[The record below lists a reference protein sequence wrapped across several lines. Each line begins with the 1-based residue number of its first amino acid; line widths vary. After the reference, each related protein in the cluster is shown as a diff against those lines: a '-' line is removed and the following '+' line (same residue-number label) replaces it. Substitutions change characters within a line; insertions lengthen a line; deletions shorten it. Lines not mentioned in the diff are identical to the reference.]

1 MAQTLYA
8 VNQYPIQILLSWVQ
22 AGEIAIPEIQR
33 PFVWETKQVRELIDS
48 LYKGY
53 PVGYLIAWK
62 NHDVRLKTGE
72 NSAGKKILIDGQ
84 QRITA
89 LMASILGKRVINSHY
104 KKVSI
109 KISFHPMKEKFETF
123 TPAIEKDN
131 EWFNDISVLID
142 NQTNLFNL
150 VNEYIQNN
158 PDCDQSTIFDRLQK
172 LRNIVNNQIGL
183 IELDNNLDIE
193 EVTEIFIRI
202 NSKGKVLSQADFVMS
217 KIAANE
223 SYRGH
228 ELRKLIDYFCH
239 LSILPED
246 YEQISTMDEDFKKV
260 EEVKKLSWLKNEK
273 EDLYDPDYTDVLRVA
288 FISQFGRGRL
298 RDLVALLSG
307 RNFETRTYEEDIA
320 EKSFETLWNGVK
332 EVVNET
338 NFKRFM
344 MILRSAGLCDKSL
357 VGSINVVNYAYIVY
371 LLLREEK
378 IAPELIEKY
387 VRKAYVFNILMER
400 FAGNPEGTFDFDI
413 KRIKEQ
419 GFIKY
424 FESQEE
430 SQLSDTFW
438 NVALPMKFNTPV
450 SSSPFYRLYLAAQ
463 CSLNDKGFLSKAIS
477 VQDMVIHRGDV
488 HHIYPKNYL
497 KKQGYKQ
504 NKYNQIANYALTQQ
518 EVNIKISDNE
528 PSVYIE
534 QVKNQCETKEL
545 VYGGISDIEELRM
558 NFQMNCIP
566 EYMIEG
572 NIPDFETFLSDRQKL
587 MAKKLKT
594 YYDKL

>member
-1 MAQTLYA
+1 MSSTLYA

-33 PFVWETKQVRELIDS
+33 PFVWESKQVRELIDS

-89 LMASILGKRVINSHY
+89 LMASILGQQVVNSHY
-104 KKVSI
+104 KKVNI
-109 KISFHPMKEKFETF
+109 KISFHPMKERFETF
-123 TPAIEKDN
+123 TPAIEKDS
-131 EWFNDISVLID
+131 EWFDDIAFLLD
-142 NQTNLFNL
+142 NSTNLFNV
-150 VNEYIQNN
+150 VNEYIQKN
-158 PDCDQSTIFDRLQK
+158 PEADQAEIFNRLQK
-172 LRNIVNNQIGL
+172 LKGIVNNQIGL

-223 SYRGH
+223 SYRGN

-239 LSILPED
+239 LSVLPED
-246 YEQISTMDEDFKKV
+246 YEQISSLDDDFRNV
-260 EEVKKLSWLKNEK
+260 EEIRRLSWLKNEK

-288 FISQFGRGRL
+288 FISKFGRGRL

-307 RNFETRTYEEDIA
+307 RSFETRTYEEEIA
-320 EKSFETLWNGVK
+320 ERSFEELWGGVVQ
-332 EVVNET
+332 VVNET

-344 MILRSAGLCDKSL
+344 MILRSAGICHKSL
-357 VGSINVVNYAYIVY
+357 VGSVNVVNYAYIVY
-371 LLLREEK
+371 LLLKDQNVEP
-378 IAPELIEKY
+378 ALIEKY
-387 VRKAYVFNILMER
+387 VRKAYVFNVLTER

-419 GFIKY
+419 GFITY
-424 FESQEE
+424 FDSLEQ
-430 SQLSDTFW
+430 SQLGDNFW

-450 SSSPFYRLYLAAQ
+450 ASSPFYRLYLASQSA
-463 CSLNDKGFLSKAIS
+463 LNDKGFLSKAIS
-477 VQDMVIHRGDV
+477 VQDMIVHRGDV
-488 HHIYPKNYL
+488 HHIYPRNYL
-497 KKQGYKQ
+497 KNQGYKQ

-518 EVNIKISDNE
+518 EVNIKISDRSPE
-528 PSVYIE
+528 DYIGQVVE
-534 QVKNQCETKEL
+534 QCRSKETVFGAIDDFETLKA
-545 VYGGISDIEELRM
+545 
-558 NFQMNCIP
+558 NFEMNCIP
-566 EYMIEG
+566 SYMLDG
-572 NIPDFETFLSDRQKL
+572 HIPDFETFLADRQTL
-587 MAKKLKT
+587 MSKKIKQ
-594 YYDKL
+594 YYEQL